1 MEILSK
7 EARELLKKFVELRK
21 ENARGRIYYQDN
33 QELLDNN
40 RVFVQE
46 LCDKGLCVKDVSGD
60 VGLTDK
66 GLYYLP
72 EYDAFIRQT
81 FLTSLWL
88 PLAVSVFG
96 TALTLFVNYFLIN
109 R

>member
-1 MEILSK
+1 MEVLSNK
-7 EARELLKKFVELRK
+7 AHCLIKTFIKIRK
-21 ENARGRIYYQDN
+21 SNKRGRIYYKDN
-33 QELLDNN
+33 KELIDNN
-40 RVFVQE
+40 DIFIQE

-72 EYDAFIRQT
+72 EYNAFIRQT